1 MALSHGSLPLYRKLQ
16 FLGSCTFN
24 VFMSFGSIVSV
35 VIYEQ
40 LGYTAPFHLTA
51 GLCAVWSVLV
61 AIYFLVRH
69 RGMLS
74 RSFEAAETAL
84 LPRGVSKP

>member
-24 VFMSFGSIVSV
+24 VFMSVGSIVSV

-40 LGYTAPFHLTA
+40 LGHTAPFHLTA
-51 GLCAVWSVLV
+51 GLCVVWSVVV
-61 AIYFLVRH
+61 ALYFLVRH

-74 RSFEAAETAL
+74 QTFQAAEAAL
-84 LPRGVSKP
+84 LSRGMTKP